1 MNQSPGEG
9 SLRGRLP
16 WRMRAE
22 GDVWS
27 HERGSGTCKGYRE
40 ETRKKGSNLSEPSV
54 PRKGLNDENNL
65 SKIKTLHSHYYEIF
79 QITLFSFSC
88 GKLEGADENVPPR

>member
-27 HERGSGTCKGYRE
+27 HERGSGTCQGYRG
-40 ETRKKGSNLSEPSV
+40 ETRPQGSNLSQPSV
-54 PRKGLNDENNL
+54 PRKGCDDENNHQRL
-65 SKIKTLHSHYYEIF
+65 RYYIYNLHFYEI
-79 QITLFSFSC
+79 LF
-88 GKLEGADENVPPR
+88 K

>member
-27 HERGSGTCKGYRE
+27 HERGSGTCQGYRG
-40 ETRKKGSNLSEPSV
+40 ETRPQGSNLSQPSV

-65 SKIKTLHSHYYEIF
+65 SKIKSLHLHYYEILSNYPF
-79 QITLFSFSC
+79 YF
-88 GKLEGADENVPPR
+88 